1 MYRGIRGTDCCAEGR
16 GGFSSPGDPPE
27 PQSTSPV
34 PIPLRYES
42 SGGRF
47 ARLFVP
53 IVFILGGIGMIYW
66 FRTRGAPVQGLGGWV
81 PYVAAVGFILSG
93 IYSFYADYRR
103 RVAAEDG
110 RKLLE
115 THRDAPWRARAQ
127 WRESELVAKPTVDRS
142 FLAFAIFWNLFS
154 WPLAFVLLSTPQEG
168 PAWLVGIFPLAGLA
182 MLGKIFADH
191 RRGTKFGR
199 TTLVLDPSPPRLGGS
214 LRGRLRTERGGDS
227 GFDKGILVKV
237 SCYRQYVRRTRD
249 SDGDRRRTVERDL
262 LWRDEAR
269 IPVGGSVGGLDLPI
283 SFELPP
289 DQPPS
294 NPLELERRIL
304 WEVSAETDIPG
315 LDFET
320 AIEIPVFPPDP
331 ATLKERLIAKR
342 EERLAAA
349 SAAVEE
355 ESLAK
360 AEEDSKDWPFVA
372 PVTEGIEL
380 VERPGSLELHFAA
393 ARNRQGAVILG
404 ISGVITAAL
413 AVFMLAGVGFF
424 WGVALLALAALL
436 IYGSVQQATNDTVL
450 TIRDGRIEVTHDG
463 IGMPADVTFP
473 VANLAS
479 AEVHLGAGTGSD
491 RAYEIWLITASNL
504 SLIHISEPTR
514 LVHSSR
520 MPSSA

>member
-1 MYRGIRGTDCCAEGR
+1 
-16 GGFSSPGDPPE
+16 
-27 PQSTSPV
+27 
-34 PIPLRYES
+34 
-42 SGGRF
+42 
-47 ARLFVP
+47 
-53 IVFILGGIGMIYW
+53 
-66 FRTRGAPVQGLGGWV
+66 
-81 PYVAAVGFILSG
+81 
-93 IYSFYADYRR
+93 
-103 RVAAEDG
+103 
-110 RKLLE
+110 
-115 THRDAPWRARAQ
+115 
-127 WRESELVAKPTVDRS
+127 
-142 FLAFAIFWNLFS
+142 
-154 WPLAFVLLSTPQEG
+154 
-168 PAWLVGIFPLAGLA
+168 
-182 MLGKIFADH
+182 
-191 RRGTKFGR
+191 
-199 TTLVLDPSPPRLGGS
+199 
-214 LRGRLRTERGGDS
+214 
-227 GFDKGILVKV
+227 
-237 SCYRQYVRRTRD
+237 
-249 SDGDRRRTVERDL
+249 
-262 LWRDEAR
+262 
-269 IPVGGSVGGLDLPI
+269 VGGSVGGLDLPI

-289 DQPPS
+289 DQLPS

-473 VANLAS
+473 VTNLAS
-479 AEVHLGAGTGSD
+479 AEVQLGAGTGSD
-491 RAYEIWLITASNL
+491 RAYEIWLITASNEGLEDLEDQAYRTANML
-504 SLIHISEPTR
+504 SRVGVSEEHPAMEAILDAADR
-514 LVHSSR
+514 PRVLLASGLKDKEEADWLAYKIEEAAR
-520 MPSSA
+520 RQG